1 MECTSPDADALF
13 RSPDTA
19 THTKRQSDGRY
30 SHQPANMNGGIKY
43 GIAGLKPDDETG
55 NVRVL
60 RIRMVT
66 TASMYGRSQE
76 REGLQ
81 GIRV

>member
-1 MECTSPDADALF
+1 
-13 RSPDTA
+13 
-19 THTKRQSDGRY
+19 
-30 SHQPANMNGGIKY
+30 MNGGIKY